1 MANND
6 AIAAQFSAV
15 RYGPARLVVPL
26 TIFSGALLLFA
37 VEPLIAKMILPWF
50 GGSAE
55 VWITCLLFFQAALL
69 VGYLY
74 AHVLTT
80 RVAPAWQWRTHLFLL
95 TVSLLFLPI
104 IPSERWKP
112 AGGEEPLPFILALLA
127 ATIGLPF
134 VLLSATGPLTQAWLS
149 RSHSR
154 ANAGHQIYRLY
165 ALSNLGSLIALLSY
179 PVLIEPWLPTRQQAW
194 SWSLIYLVFALLSAV
209 AAWTTRN
216 AIAEIDRTSA
226 DDEPKPKIRDRVLWF
241 VLALCAS
248 ATLLGATNHMLRN
261 IAAIPLLWVLPLS
274 LYLLSFIICFDSPRW
289 YYRPAWYALF
299 TAASS
304 AMIYYARNFFVS
316 DYVAQLALF
325 NGGLFVICMVCHGE
339 LASLKPSPRHL
350 TAFYLTIAAGGAAG
364 GLLIAAVAPVLLRDD
379 YDLALLLPSVTLLVI
394 WLAWRRIPAAEP
406 AWLRWSGLLFP
417 LYLWLFLTGSLAL
430 YLRADL
436 ADILVSVRN
445 FYGPLRVTL
454 RPATATS
461 AEIIMLRNGNIV
473 HGREFTAEAKRC
485 EPVSYYAPASGIGL
499 AIGEMGKN
507 GPLNVGVIGL
517 GAGTIAGYGR
527 AGDVY
532 RFYEINPQ
540 VRDLAT
546 RTFHYLSCPAQ
557 SSVELGDARL
567 SLERENPR
575 NFDVLALDAFTGDA
589 IPVHLLTTEA
599 FQLYWRHLKP
609 DGILAVHV
617 SNRYVDLAPIVARAA
632 EENGK
637 FARLITNVGDDVD
650 VVVDGSYWVLVSANA
665 DFFSRLPAQGQPIAL
680 GPRAWTDDYSNL
692 WQSLR

>member
-1 MANND
+1 
-6 AIAAQFSAV
+6 
-15 RYGPARLVVPL
+15 
-26 TIFSGALLLFA
+26 
-37 VEPLIAKMILPWF
+37 
-50 GGSAE
+50 
-55 VWITCLLFFQAALL
+55 
-69 VGYLY
+69 
-74 AHVLTT
+74 
-80 RVAPAWQWRTHLFLL
+80 
-95 TVSLLFLPI
+95 
-104 IPSERWKP
+104 
-112 AGGEEPLPFILALLA
+112 
-127 ATIGLPF
+127 
-134 VLLSATGPLTQAWLS
+134 
-149 RSHSR
+149 
-154 ANAGHQIYRLY
+154 
-165 ALSNLGSLIALLSY
+165 
-179 PVLIEPWLPTRQQAW
+179 
-194 SWSLIYLVFALLSAV
+194 
-209 AAWTTRN
+209 
-216 AIAEIDRTSA
+216 
-226 DDEPKPKIRDRVLWF
+226 
-241 VLALCAS
+241 
-248 ATLLGATNHMLRN
+248 
-261 IAAIPLLWVLPLS
+261 
-274 LYLLSFIICFDSPRW
+274 
-289 YYRPAWYALF
+289 
-299 TAASS
+299 
-304 AMIYYARNFFVS
+304 
-316 DYVAQLALF
+316 
-325 NGGLFVICMVCHGE
+325 
-339 LASLKPSPRHL
+339 
-350 TAFYLTIAAGGAAG
+350 
-364 GLLIAAVAPVLLRDD
+364 LLIAAVAPVLLRDD

-473 HGREFTAEAKRC
+473 HGREYTAETRRC

-499 AIGEMGKN
+499 AIRELGKN

-527 AGDVY
+527 KGDMF

-546 RTFHYLSCPAQ
+546 GAFHYLSCPAQ
-557 SSVELGDARL
+557 SSVAIGDARL

-575 NFDVLALDAFTGDA
+575 NFDVLALDAFTSDA

-599 FQLYWRHLKP
+599 FRLYWRHLKP

-632 EENGK
+632 QENGK

-665 DFFSRLPAQGQPIAL
+665 DFFSRLPAQGKPIAI